1 MPANVFLSLV
11 LIVFL
16 SSCSN
21 LMQADLPDHVLPG
34 VHEFGTTAIAYTPDG
49 RALFSG
55 GFRGELKRWDLATRQ
70 PTRLPAG
77 HTSAVRAMLA
87 LSPRALVSGGDDG
100 RLILWQGNAIKAQ
113 IQSESITALAW
124 FQGRIVS
131 AHTDQRI
138 RFWSPDTLQ
147 TLGEQAFDTDIAAL
161 SARRDQLAVG
171 LSDRIVLLDSAFKPR
186 TTLATRGSPHDLQ
199 FSPDGNT
206 LAAGSWFRLQVWD
219 IPSGVSRSIPTEH
232 NGLLT
237 SVAFSPDGKHL
248 VTLGRHTDSAIR
260 ILDTRNFNV
269 VRRYQAH
276 ELCGAMIRYS
286 PDGRMLASASDD
298 ESVRLYR
305 LDRPSQASRPQS
317 SSGAIPA
324 AH

>member
-1 MPANVFLSLV
+1 MPAKLFLTLVF
-11 LIVFL
+11 IVF
-16 SSCSN
+16 SGGCSN
-21 LMQADLPDHVLPG
+21 LMQADLPDHVFAE
-34 VHEFGTTAIAYTPDG
+34 VHEFGTTALAYTPDG
-49 RALFSG
+49 RSLISG
-55 GFRGELKRWDLATRQ
+55 GFRGELKRWDLAGRQ
-70 PTRLPAG
+70 STSLPKG
-77 HTSAVRAMLA
+77 HTSAVRAILP
-87 LSPRALVSGGDDG
+87 LSPRALASGGDDG

-113 IQSESITALAW
+113 TRGESITALAW

-131 AHTDQRI
+131 AHSDQRL
-138 RFWSPDTLQ
+138 RFWSPDSLQ
-147 TLGEQAFDTDIAAL
+147 LLGELPFDADIAAL
-161 SARRDQLAVG
+161 SARRDRLAVG
-171 LSDRIVLLDSAFKPR
+171 LTDRIVLLDSALKPR
-186 TTLATRGSPHDLQ
+186 TTLATRGVPHDLQ

-206 LAAGSWFRLQVWD
+206 LAAGSWFRLHVWD
-219 IPSGVSRSIPTEH
+219 IQTGMARSIPTEH

-237 SVAFSPDGKHL
+237 SVAFSPNGKQL

-260 ILDTRNFNV
+260 ILDTRDFSV

-305 LDRPSQASRPQS
+305 LDRPSQIPRPQ
-317 SSGAIPA
+317 PA